1 MQKPLNAKEHNQAF
15 LTFLFFLAVTIAMV
29 AGALF
34 INFRVPA
41 RELKILRERSDNY
54 RNQSI
59 AQENFKRT
67 LNEFMA
73 VMNRSDSSSKAMI
86 ESEAKPKLDALRNAT
101 NIDDSTSDVKLK
113 MVTLTMAN
121 QYMNSKLRL
130 ADLSDYAAEITRLR
144 NKVAELSRDLDDC
157 RSRINFS
164 NGAGGVQR

>member
-15 LTFLFFLAVTIAMV
+15 LTFLIFLIVTVAMV

-41 RELKILRERSDNY
+41 KELTILRERSDNF

-59 AQENFKRT
+59 GQESFKRS

-73 VMNRSDSSSKAMI
+73 IMNRSDSSSKAMI

-101 NIDDSTSDVKLK
+101 NIDDSASSVKLK
-113 MVTLTMAN
+113 MTVLTLAN
-121 QYMNSKLRL
+121 QYMNAKLKL
-130 ADLSDYAAEITRLR
+130 ADLNDYASEIARLK
-144 NKVAELSRDLDDC
+144 NKVSELSRDLDDC
-157 RSRINFS
+157 RTRANFN
-164 NGAGGVQR
+164 NGNNQ